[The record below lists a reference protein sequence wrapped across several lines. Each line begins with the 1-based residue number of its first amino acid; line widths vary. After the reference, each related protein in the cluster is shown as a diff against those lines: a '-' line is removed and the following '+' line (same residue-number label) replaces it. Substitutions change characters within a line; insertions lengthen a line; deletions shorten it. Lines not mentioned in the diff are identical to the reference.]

1 MRIYMKYEYQGRS
14 ITKENLIKKIGER
27 TFNKVIVLLGDNEK
41 ASFTI
46 DIDCFR
52 GGLLTITK

>member
-1 MRIYMKYEYQGRS
+1 MKYEYQGKS
-14 ITKENLIKKIGER
+14 ITKENLIKKIGEK

>member
-1 MRIYMKYEYQGRS
+1 MKYEYQGRS

-27 TFNKVIVLLGDNEK
+27 TFNKVIALLGEDK
-41 ASFTI
+41 IASFTI

-52 GGLLTITK
+52 GGLLIITK

>member
-1 MRIYMKYEYQGRS
+1 MKYEYQGKS
-14 ITKENLIKKIGER
+14 ITEENLIKKIGEM
-27 TFNKVIVLLGDNEK
+27 TFNKVIALLGEDKK

>member
-1 MRIYMKYEYQGRS
+1 MEMQYEYQGKR
-14 ITKENLIKKIGER
+14 ITKENLINKIGER
-27 TFNKVIVLLGDNEK
+27 TYNKVIALLGEDEK

>member
-1 MRIYMKYEYQGRS
+1 MQYEYQGKR
-14 ITKENLIKKIGER
+14 ITKENLINKIGER
-27 TFNKVIVLLGDNEK
+27 TYNKVIALLGEDEK